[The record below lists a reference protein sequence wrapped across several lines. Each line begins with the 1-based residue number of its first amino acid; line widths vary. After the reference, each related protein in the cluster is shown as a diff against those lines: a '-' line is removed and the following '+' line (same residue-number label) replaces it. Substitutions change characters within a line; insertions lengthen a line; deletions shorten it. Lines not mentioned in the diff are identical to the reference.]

1 MRMKFDRTI
10 ALNIIWLA
18 GLFVAW
24 GFVAGQAGSP
34 VPYNWTRLARIAHAL
49 ELSFLVSLVLLML
62 APAASIAARRGKPWA
77 EAYPVVL
84 LLGCVATLGFSLY
97 QLAHMPP
104 KPVFARSD
112 PPHRCSRRGEPVPA
126 LDAVGSPI
134 RRGDLVILWSSP
146 GADGPEP
153 DTDKQAFQRGVWN
166 GRIVMVTGFVRGGA
180 LRVLPTDTDM
190 GSAEPHFCV
199 WPDKVARMPM
209 P

>member
-1 MRMKFDRTI
+1 MKFDRTI

-62 APAASIAARRGKPWA
+62 APAAGIAARRGKPWA
-77 EAYPVVL
+77 VAYPVLL

-112 PPHRCSRRGEPVPA
+112 PPHRCSGRGEPVPA
-126 LDAVGSPI
+126 LDAVGRPV

-209 P
+209 PMP

>member
-1 MRMKFDRTI
+1 MKFDRTI

-77 EAYPVVL
+77 VAYPVVL

-104 KPVFARSD
+104 KPAFVRSD

-126 LDAVGSPI
+126 LDAVGSPV

>member
-77 EAYPVVL
+77 VAYPVVL

-112 PPHRCSRRGEPVPA
+112 PPHRCSRWGEPVPA
-126 LDAVGSPI
+126 LDAVGSPV

-146 GADGPEP
+146 GAEGPEP

-166 GRIVMVTGFVRGGA
+166 GRIVMVTGFARGGA